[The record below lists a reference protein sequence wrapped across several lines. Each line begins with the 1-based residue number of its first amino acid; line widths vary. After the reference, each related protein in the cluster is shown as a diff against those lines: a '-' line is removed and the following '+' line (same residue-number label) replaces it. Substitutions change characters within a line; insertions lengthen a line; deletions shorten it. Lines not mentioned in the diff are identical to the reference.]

1 MKEYF
6 MSFKILELSTFADKE
21 ISKSLIKFKIWTRA
35 VYWVLHIEKYIIFDG
50 SKQFTQQIDIYWY
63 RQKIRRGKKFAA
75 GLDFK
80 TQSHLSNSHS
90 YLLYS

>member
-1 MKEYF
+1 
-6 MSFKILELSTFADKE
+6 
-21 ISKSLIKFKIWTRA
+21 
-35 VYWVLHIEKYIIFDG
+35 LHIEKYIIFDG